1 MGNINFK
8 DIQPEKIRLD
18 KLSLPDDLKKLN
30 FAQCDELCKQ
40 IRELLIETVSNNGG
54 HLSSNLG
61 TVELTVAIHRVFD
74 SPNDKIVFDV
84 GHQAYTHKILTG
96 RLNKFDS
103 LRKKGGI
110 SGFCKP
116 CESVHD
122 PVVTGHSSTA
132 VSSAYGIASAM
143 KIMGSK
149 NYAVA
154 VVGDGAL
161 TGGITY
167 EGMNNAGKSDVNLV
181 VILNINEMSISKNVG
196 SMAKYLST
204 LRYKDSYIKTK
215 DVVENVLNST
225 PVLGKP
231 IKNALISSKN
241 LFKNMVLNCT
251 LFEDMGFEYVGP
263 INGHDIKE
271 LEAGLKAAKN
281 KHRPVVVTVY
291 TVKGKGY
298 GPAEENPGEYHGIG
312 SFEIETGNPDVV
324 ADDSFSTV
332 FGKELVHLGK
342 MDKRICAITAAMKYG
357 TGLQYFAKVFPERF
371 YDVGIAEE
379 HAVTFCSGLSVLG
392 MVPVFAVYSTF
403 LQRSIDQII
412 HDLSIGGV
420 HAVIGVDRAGIVG
433 DDGETHNGIF
443 DIPLLTSVPGIK
455 IYSPSTYGEVKVC
468 LNSAVYRDHGV
479 SVIRYP
485 RGCDKTEIPG
495 FRVVSTYKYS
505 GKNNDLLVV
514 SYGRLINNV
523 LKAKD
528 ILMRENKDF
537 DTLKLI
543 NVYPVAD
550 IVRNIIGE
558 YDKVLFFEES
568 FFEGSISQKI
578 MSEFPNVKAYAI
590 HGFIKQQTVEEAFE
604 EVGFLPEQIAQKIR
618 ENIDGDKT

>member
-1 MGNINFK
+1 M
-8 DIQPEKIRLD
+8 
-18 KLSLPDDLKKLN
+18 
-30 FAQCDELCKQ
+30 
-40 IRELLIETVSNNGG
+40 
-54 HLSSNLG
+54 
-61 TVELTVAIHRVFD
+61 
-74 SPNDKIVFDV
+74 
-84 GHQAYTHKILTG
+84 
-96 RLNKFDS
+96 
-103 LRKKGGI
+103 
-110 SGFCKP
+110 
-116 CESVHD
+116 
-122 PVVTGHSSTA
+122 
-132 VSSAYGIASAM
+132 
-143 KIMGSK
+143 
-149 NYAVA
+149 
-154 VVGDGAL
+154 
-161 TGGITY
+161 
-167 EGMNNAGKSDVNLV
+167 
-181 VILNINEMSISKNVG
+181 
-196 SMAKYLST
+196 
-204 LRYKDSYIKTK
+204 
-215 DVVENVLNST
+215 
-225 PVLGKP
+225 
-231 IKNALISSKN
+231 
-241 LFKNMVLNCT
+241 
-251 LFEDMGFEYVGP
+251 
-263 INGHDIKE
+263 
-271 LEAGLKAAKN
+271 
-281 KHRPVVVTVY
+281 
-291 TVKGKGY
+291 
-298 GPAEENPGEYHGIG
+298 
-312 SFEIETGNPDVV
+312 
-324 ADDSFSTV
+324 
-332 FGKELVHLGK
+332 
-342 MDKRICAITAAMKYG
+342 
-357 TGLQYFAKVFPERF
+357 
-371 YDVGIAEE
+371 
-379 HAVTFCSGLSVLG
+379 G

-485 RGCDKTEIPG
+485 RGCDKTEIPD